1 MDGSYKSYTLCS
13 LVSEN
18 FCVYY
23 CVCSDGT
30 FERKKRKE
38 RKKIKEI
45 RVSIAKS
52 YILSILDQVFQSS
65 GIESQTKAAT
75 RTTIASSL

>member
-38 RKKIKEI
+38 RKKLKKY
-45 RVSIAKS
+45 VS
-52 YILSILDQVFQSS
+52 L
-65 GIESQTKAAT
+65 
-75 RTTIASSL
+75 